1 MKQFNTYLIEKLK
14 VSTKTLDID
23 AFNDEFNEFL
33 NADTTWYFDILPS
46 GHKTYTVKKDVN
58 VSKILNSIYN
68 TTDAKYIIQLKINFD
83 QIGGRDLIFNSCELV
98 IFKDSKK
105 IREVELVFPTEFDME
120 FFDISIVRDYI
131 KKEFKNFIE
140 EFLYIENDE
149 DFYNLLEDIYKF
161 KSKHPHETK
170 YKIKFL

>member
-1 MKQFNTYLIEKLK
+1 MKRFNTYLIEKLK
-14 VSTKTLDID
+14 VSAKTLDID
-23 AFNDEFNEFL
+23 AFNDEFNDFL
-33 NADTTWYFDILPS
+33 DADITWYFDILPDN
-46 GHKTYTVKKDVN
+46 HKIYTVKKDVN

-68 TTDAKYIIQLKINFD
+68 TTDSKYVIQLKINFD
-83 QIGGRDLIFNSCELV
+83 NFSSHDLIFNSCELV

-120 FFDISIVRDYI
+120 FFDISIVRDYL

-140 EFLYIENDE
+140 EFLFIENAE

-161 KSKHPHETK
+161 KSAHPQETK
-170 YKIKFL
+170 YKIKYL

>member
-1 MKQFNTYLIEKLK
+1 MKRLNTYLIEKLK
-14 VSTKTLDID
+14 VSAKSLDID

-46 GHKTYTVKKDVN
+46 GNKTYTVKKDVN

-68 TTDAKYIIQLKINFD
+68 TTGAKYHIQLKLNFD
-83 QIGGRDLIFNSCELV
+83 NYNNHELIFNNCELV

-131 KKEFKNFIE
+131 KKEFENFIA

-161 KSKHPHETK
+161 KSTHPLETK
-170 YKIKFL
+170 YKIQ

>member
-1 MKQFNTYLIEKLK
+1 MKRFNTYLIEKLK

-33 NADTTWYFDILPS
+33 DEDITWYFDILPS
-46 GHKTYTVKKDVN
+46 GNKIYTVKKDVN

-68 TTDAKYIIQLKINFD
+68 TTGAKYIIQLKINFD
-83 QIGGRDLIFNSCELV
+83 QIHGRDLIFNSCELV
-98 IFKDSKK
+98 IFNKEARK

-120 FFDISIVRDYI
+120 FFDISIVRDYL
-131 KKEFKNFIE
+131 KKEFKNFIA
-140 EFLYIENDE
+140 EFLYIENAE

-161 KSKHPHETK
+161 KSAHPHETK
-170 YKIKFL
+170 YKIK

>member
-1 MKQFNTYLIEKLK
+1 MKRFNTYIIEKLK
-14 VSTKTLDID
+14 VSAKTLDID

-46 GHKTYTVKKDVN
+46 GNKTYTVKKDVN

-68 TTDAKYIIQLKINFD
+68 TTGAKYVIQLKLNFD
-83 QIGGRDLIFNSCELV
+83 NFSSHELIFNNCELV

-120 FFDISIVRDYI
+120 FFDIMIVRDYL
-131 KKEFKNFIE
+131 KKEFKNFIA
-140 EFLYIENDE
+140 EFLFIENDE

-161 KSKHPHETK
+161 KSAHPQETK
-170 YKIKFL
+170 YKIK

>member
-1 MKQFNTYLIEKLK
+1 MKRFNTYLIEKLK
-14 VSTKTLDID
+14 VSAKSLDID

-46 GHKTYTVKKDVN
+46 GNKTYTVKKDVN

-68 TTDAKYIIQLKINFD
+68 TTGAKYIIQLKLNFD
-83 QIGGRDLIFNSCELV
+83 QINSHELIFNNCELV

-120 FFDISIVRDYI
+120 FFDISIVRDYL
-131 KKEFKNFIE
+131 KKYFENFIA
-140 EFLYIENDE
+140 EFLYIESAE
-149 DFYNLLEDIYKF
+149 DFYDLLDGIYKF
-161 KSKHPHETK
+161 KSAHPHETK
-170 YKIKFL
+170 YKIK

>member
-1 MKQFNTYLIEKLK
+1 MKRFNTYLIEKLK

-23 AFNDEFNEFL
+23 AFNNEFNEFL

-46 GHKTYTVKKDVN
+46 GNKTYTVKKDVN

-68 TTDAKYIIQLKINFD
+68 TTDSKYVIQLRINFD
-83 QIGGRDLIFNSCELV
+83 QIGGHDLIFNSCELV

-105 IREVELVFPTEFDME
+105 IREVELIFPTEFDME
-120 FFDISIVRDYI
+120 FFDISIVRDYL
-131 KKEFKNFIE
+131 KKEFKNFIA
-140 EFLYIENDE
+140 EFLFIENAE

-161 KSKHPHETK
+161 KSAHPQETK
-170 YKIKFL
+170 YKIKYL

>member
-14 VSTKTLDID
+14 VSAKTLDID

-33 NADTTWYFDILPS
+33 DADITWYFDILS
-46 GHKTYTVKKDVN
+46 DNHKIYTVKKDVN

-68 TTDAKYIIQLKINFD
+68 TTDSKYVIQLKINFD
-83 QIGGRDLIFNSCELV
+83 NFSSHDLIFNSCELV

-120 FFDISIVRDYI
+120 FFDISIVRDYL

-140 EFLYIENDE
+140 EFLFIENAE

-161 KSKHPHETK
+161 KSAHPHDTK
-170 YKIKFL
+170 YKIKYL

>member
-1 MKQFNTYLIEKLK
+1 MKRFNTYLIEKLK
-14 VSTKTLDID
+14 VSAKTLDID
-23 AFNDEFNEFL
+23 AFKDEFNEFL
-33 NADTTWYFDILPS
+33 NADTTWYFDILS
-46 GHKTYTVKKDVN
+46 DNHKIYTVKKDVN

-68 TTDAKYIIQLKINFD
+68 TTGAKYIIQLKLNFD
-83 QIGGRDLIFNSCELV
+83 DYNNHELIFNNCELV
-98 IFKDSKK
+98 IFKDYKK

-120 FFDISIVRDYI
+120 FFDISNIRDYL
-131 KKEFKNFIE
+131 KKYFENFIE

-161 KSKHPHETK
+161 KSTHPHETK

>member
-1 MKQFNTYLIEKLK
+1 M
-14 VSTKTLDID
+14 
-23 AFNDEFNEFL
+23 
-33 NADTTWYFDILPS
+33 
-46 GHKTYTVKKDVN
+46 
-58 VSKILNSIYN
+58 
-68 TTDAKYIIQLKINFD
+68 
-83 QIGGRDLIFNSCELV
+83 IFNSCELV

-120 FFDISIVRDYI
+120 FFDISIIRDYL

-161 KSKHPHETK
+161 KSTHPHETK
-170 YKIKFL
+170 YKIK

>member
-1 MKQFNTYLIEKLK
+1 MKRLNTYLIEKLK
-14 VSTKTLDID
+14 VSAKTLDID
-23 AFNDEFNEFL
+23 AFKDEFNEFL
-33 NADTTWYFDILPS
+33 DADTTWYFDILPS
-46 GHKTYTVKKDVN
+46 GNKTYTVKKDVN

-68 TTDAKYIIQLKINFD
+68 TTGSKYMIQLKLNFD
-83 QIGGRDLIFNSCELV
+83 NFRSHELIFNSCELV

-105 IREVELVFPTEFDME
+105 IREVELIFPTEFDME
-120 FFDISIVRDYI
+120 FFDIMIVRDYL

-149 DFYNLLEDIYKF
+149 DFYNLLDDIYKF
-161 KSKHPHETK
+161 KSTHPQETK

>member
-1 MKQFNTYLIEKLK
+1 MKRFNTYLTEKLK
-14 VSTKTLDID
+14 VSSKTLDID
-23 AFNDEFNEFL
+23 AFNYEFNEFL
-33 NADTTWYFDILPS
+33 DADTTWYFDILPS
-46 GHKTYTVKKDVN
+46 GNKTYTVKKDVN

-68 TTDAKYIIQLKINFD
+68 TTDSKYIIQLRINFD

-120 FFDISIVRDYI
+120 FFDISIVRDYL

-140 EFLYIENDE
+140 EFLYIENAE
-149 DFYNLLEDIYKF
+149 DFYDLLEDIYKF
-161 KSKHPHETK
+161 KSAHPQETK
-170 YKIKFL
+170 YKIK

>member
-1 MKQFNTYLIEKLK
+1 MKRFNTYLIEKLK
-14 VSTKTLDID
+14 VSAKTLDID

-46 GHKTYTVKKDVN
+46 GNKTYTVKKDVN

-68 TTDAKYIIQLKINFD
+68 TTGANYIIQLKLNFD
-83 QIGGRDLIFNSCELV
+83 QIHGRDLIFNSCQLV

-105 IREVELVFPTEFDME
+105 IREVKLLFPTEFDME
-120 FFDISIVRDYI
+120 FLNISIVRDYL

-140 EFLYIENDE
+140 EFLYIENAE

-161 KSKHPHETK
+161 KSAHPQETK
-170 YKIKFL
+170 YKIK

>member
-1 MKQFNTYLIEKLK
+1 MKRFNTYLIEKLK
-14 VSTKTLDID
+14 VSSKTLDMG
-23 AFNDEFNEFL
+23 AFDDEFNEFL
-33 NADTTWYFDILPS
+33 NADITWYFDILS
-46 GHKTYTVKKDVN
+46 DDHKIYTAKKDVN
-58 VSKILNSIYN
+58 VPKILNSIYN
-68 TTDAKYIIQLKINFD
+68 TTGEKYHIQLRLNFD
-83 QIGGRDLIFNSCELV
+83 DYNNHELIFNNCELV

-105 IREVELVFPTEFDME
+105 ILEVELVFPTEFDME

-140 EFLYIENDE
+140 EFLFIENAE

>member
-1 MKQFNTYLIEKLK
+1 MKQFNTYIIEKLK
-14 VSTKTLDID
+14 VSTKTLDVD

-98 IFKDSKK
+98 IFKDAKK

-131 KKEFKNFIE
+131 KKEFKNFIA
-140 EFLYIENDE
+140 EFLYIENAE